1 MDNVIETPMKTGE
14 IASRLGLETV
24 TIRKYCL
31 ELEKRGFVFQRNDGK
46 NRDFTSEDLN
56 ALSQMKHLIEIAR
69 MSRDAAANV
78 VVAGHRTSSSTGNEP
93 PSVSVSLVKTDEIR
107 VLDEMKRYSEQQDDL
122 IRNVQNVNNV
132 VISMKEMM
140 AGFQQ
145 QLATVTKE
153 NHALKEAR
161 RSQYTTDFLT
171 VHRLKINLREEAEAL
186 WQLEPEEKRLIKR
199 WFRKSEE
206 NHMEKD
212 RFIRDFVELNLEV
225 ALKIEEND

>member
-1 MDNVIETPMKTGE
+1 MENVIETSMKTSE

-56 ALSQMKHLIEIAR
+56 ALSQMKHLIEVAK
-69 MSRDAAANV
+69 MSRVAAANV
-78 VVAGHRTSSSTGNEP
+78 VVAGHGTSDNTGNEP
-93 PSVSVSLVKTDEIR
+93 PSVSISSVKTDETR
-107 VLDEMKRYSEQQDDL
+107 GVDGVQRYLDQQDDL
-122 IRNVQNVNNV
+122 IRNVQNVNNA

-145 QLATVTKE
+145 QLATVTEE
-153 NHALKEAR
+153 NHALKGAK

-171 VHRLKINLREEAEAL
+171 VHRLKFKLREEAEVL

-206 NHMEKD
+206 NYMEKD
-212 RFIRDFVELNLEV
+212 RFIRNFVDANIEIS
-225 ALKIEEND
+225 LKSEI

>member
-1 MDNVIETPMKTGE
+1 MDNVIETSMKTGE

-78 VVAGHRTSSSTGNEP
+78 VVAGHRTSSGTGNEP
-93 PSVSVSLVKTDEIR
+93 PSVSVSLVKTNETRD
-107 VLDEMKRYSEQQDDL
+107 LDEMQRYLDQQDEL

-145 QLATVTKE
+145 QLATVIKE
-153 NHALKEAR
+153 NHTLKEAS

-212 RFIRDFVELNLEV
+212 RFIRDFVDTNLEK
-225 ALKIEEND
+225 ALKTD

>member
-78 VVAGHRTSSSTGNEP
+78 VVVGHRTSSGTGNEP

-107 VLDEMKRYSEQQDDL
+107 VLDEMQRYSEQQDDL

-206 NHMEKD
+206 DHMEKD
-212 RFIRDFVELNLEV
+212 RFIRDFVEVNLEV

>member
-93 PSVSVSLVKTDEIR
+93 PSVSVSLVKTDKIR
-107 VLDEMKRYSEQQDDL
+107 VSDEMQRYSEQQDDL

-206 NHMEKD
+206 DHMEKD
-212 RFIRDFVELNLEV
+212 RFIRDFVEVNLEV

>member
-1 MDNVIETPMKTGE
+1 MDNVIEASMKTSD

-56 ALSQMKHLIEIAR
+56 ALSQMKHLIEVAK
-69 MSRDAAANV
+69 MSRVAAANV
-78 VVAGHRTSSSTGNEP
+78 VVAGHGTSVDTENEP
-93 PSVSVSLVKTDEIR
+93 PSISVSFVKTDKIKEMDGIQR
-107 VLDEMKRYSEQQDDL
+107 YLDQQDDL

-145 QLATVTKE
+145 QLATVT
-153 NHALKEAR
+153 
-161 RSQYTTDFLT
+161 
-171 VHRLKINLREEAEAL
+171 
-186 WQLEPEEKRLIKR
+186 
-199 WFRKSEE
+199 
-206 NHMEKD
+206 
-212 RFIRDFVELNLEV
+212 
-225 ALKIEEND
+225 

>member
-93 PSVSVSLVKTDEIR
+93 PSVSVSLVKTDKIR
-107 VLDEMKRYSEQQDDL
+107 VSDEMQRYSEQQDDL

>member
-1 MDNVIETPMKTGE
+1 MDNVIETNMKTGE

-31 ELEKRGFVFQRNDGK
+31 ELEKRGFIFHRNDGK

-56 ALSQMKHLIEIAR
+56 ALSQMKHLIEVAR

-78 VVAGHRTSSSTGNEP
+78 VVAGHRTSNGTGNEP
-93 PSVSVSLVKTDEIR
+93 PSVSVSLVKTDETR
-107 VLDEMKRYSEQQDDL
+107 VLDEIQRYSEQQDDL

-153 NHALKEAR
+153 NHALKEAS

-212 RFIRDFVELNLEV
+212 RFIRDFVEVNLEV

>member
-1 MDNVIETPMKTGE
+1 MDNVIETSMKTSE

-56 ALSQMKHLIEIAR
+56 ALSQMKHLIEVAK
-69 MSRDAAANV
+69 MSRVAAANV
-78 VVAGHRTSSSTGNEP
+78 VVAGHGTSDGTGNES
-93 PSVSVSLVKTDEIR
+93 PSVSVSSIKTDGTR
-107 VLDEMKRYSEQQDDL
+107 GLDEVQRYLDQQDDL

-145 QLATVTKE
+145 QLATVTEE
-153 NHALKEAR
+153 NHALKEAK
-161 RSQYTTDFLT
+161 RSQYTTEFLT
-171 VHRLKINLREEAEAL
+171 VHRLKIKLREEAEAL
-186 WQLEPEEKRLIKR
+186 WEMEPDEKRLIKR

-206 NHMEKD
+206 NHIEKD
-212 RFIRDFVELNLEV
+212 RFIRKFVDANLENSL
-225 ALKIEEND
+225 AIEINN

>member
-1 MDNVIETPMKTGE
+1 MKTGE

-78 VVAGHRTSSSTGNEP
+78 VVAGHRTPSGTENEP

-107 VLDEMKRYSEQQDDL
+107 VSDEMQRYSEQQDDL

-140 AGFQQ
+140 AEFQQ

-212 RFIRDFVELNLEV
+212 RFIRDFVEVNLEV

>member
-1 MDNVIETPMKTGE
+1 MDNVIEASMKTSE

-56 ALSQMKHLIEIAR
+56 ALSQMKHLIEVAK
-69 MSRDAAANV
+69 MSRVAAANV
-78 VVAGHRTSSSTGNEP
+78 VVAGYGTSDDMGSEP
-93 PSVSVSLVKTDEIR
+93 PSVSVSLVKADETR
-107 VLDEMKRYSEQQDDL
+107 GSDEVQRYLDQQDDL
-122 IRNVQNVNNV
+122 IRNVQDVNNT

-145 QLATVTKE
+145 QLATVTEE
-153 NHALKEAR
+153 NHALKEAK

-171 VHRLKINLREEAEAL
+171 IHRLKIKLREEAEDL
-186 WQLEPEEKRLIKR
+186 WQLEPEEKRFIKR

-212 RFIRDFVELNLEV
+212 RFILNFVDTNLEKS
-225 ALKIEEND
+225 LNTEMND

>member
-78 VVAGHRTSSSTGNEP
+78 VVAGHRTSSGTGNEP

-225 ALKIEEND
+225 ALKIKEND

>member
-93 PSVSVSLVKTDEIR
+93 PSVSVSLVKTDKIR
-107 VLDEMKRYSEQQDDL
+107 VSDEMQRYSEQQDDL

-212 RFIRDFVELNLEV
+212 RFIRDFVEVNLEV

>member
-1 MDNVIETPMKTGE
+1 MDNVIETNMKTGE

-31 ELEKRGFVFQRNDGK
+31 ELEKRGFIFQRNDGK
-46 NRDFTSEDLN
+46 NRDFTSEDLY
-56 ALSQMKHLIEIAR
+56 ALSQMKHLIEVAR
-69 MSRDAAANV
+69 MSRDTAANV
-78 VVAGHRTSSSTGNEP
+78 VVAGHRTSNGTENEP
-93 PSVSVSLVKTDEIR
+93 PSVSVSLVKIDETR
-107 VLDEMKRYSEQQDDL
+107 VLDEMQRYSEQQDDL
-122 IRNVQNVNNV
+122 IRNVQNINNV

-140 AGFQQ
+140 TGFQQ

-171 VHRLKINLREEAEAL
+171 VHRLKINLRAEAEAL

-212 RFIRDFVELNLEV
+212 RFIRDFVEVNLEV

>member
-1 MDNVIETPMKTGE
+1 MKTSE

-56 ALSQMKHLIEIAR
+56 ALSQMKHLIEVAKMNR
-69 MSRDAAANV
+69 VAAANV
-78 VVAGHRTSSSTGNEP
+78 VVAGYGTSDATGNEP
-93 PSVSVSLVKTDEIR
+93 PSVSVSLVKANETRDLSE
-107 VLDEMKRYSEQQDDL
+107 VQRYLRQQDDL
-122 IRNVQNVNNV
+122 IRNVQNVNNA

-140 AGFQQ
+140 VGFQQ
-145 QLATVTKE
+145 QLATVTEE
-153 NHALKEAR
+153 NQALKEVK
-161 RSQYTTDFLT
+161 RSQYTTEFLT
-171 VHRLKINLREEAEAL
+171 VHRLKIKLREEAEEL

-206 NHMEKD
+206 NQMEKEQ
-212 RFIRDFVELNLEV
+212 FIRNFVDTNLEKSLEIEMNN
-225 ALKIEEND
+225 LKEKR

>member
-1 MDNVIETPMKTGE
+1 MDNVIETSMKTSE

-56 ALSQMKHLIEIAR
+56 ALSQMKHLIEVAK
-69 MSRDAAANV
+69 MSRVAAANV
-78 VVAGHRTSSSTGNEP
+78 VVAGHGTSDDTGNEP
-93 PSVSVSLVKTDEIR
+93 PSVSVSLVKPDGTRDWEEIQ
-107 VLDEMKRYSEQQDDL
+107 RYSNQQDDL

-132 VISMKEMM
+132 VLSMKEMM

-145 QLATVTKE
+145 QLATVSEE
-153 NHALKEAR
+153 NHALKEAG
-161 RSQYTTDFLT
+161 RSQYTTEFLT
-171 VHRLKINLREEAEAL
+171 VHRLKIKLREEAEDL

-206 NHMEKD
+206 NQMEKD
-212 RFIRDFVELNLEV
+212 RFIRNFVDTNLEESLKTELN
-225 ALKIEEND
+225 D

>member
-1 MDNVIETPMKTGE
+1 MDNVIEASMKTSD

-46 NRDFTSEDLN
+46 NRDFTSEDLL
-56 ALSQMKHLIEIAR
+56 ALSQMKHLIEVAKMNR
-69 MSRDAAANV
+69 VAAATV
-78 VVAGHRTSSSTGNEP
+78 VVAGHGSSSDTGNEP
-93 PSVSVSLVKTDEIR
+93 PSVSVSVVKPYETRGSEEIQR
-107 VLDEMKRYSEQQDDL
+107 YLDQQGDI
-122 IRNVQNVNNV
+122 IRNVQDVNNA

-145 QLATVTKE
+145 QLATVTEE
-153 NHALKEAR
+153 NRALKDVNR
-161 RSQYTTDFLT
+161 IQYTTEFLT
-171 VHRLKINLREEAEAL
+171 VHRVKIKLREEAEAL

-206 NHMEKD
+206 NYKEKD
-212 RFIRDFVELNLEV
+212 RFIRGFVDANLEKY
-225 ALKIEEND
+225 LKTEIND

>member
-1 MDNVIETPMKTGE
+1 MNNVIETNMKTGE

-31 ELEKRGFVFQRNDGK
+31 ELEKRGFIFQRNDGK

-56 ALSQMKHLIEIAR
+56 ALSQMKHLIEVAR

-78 VVAGHRTSSSTGNEP
+78 VVAGHRTSNGTENEP
-93 PSVSVSLVKTDEIR
+93 PSVSVSLVKTDETR
-107 VLDEMKRYSEQQDDL
+107 VLDEIQRYSEQQDDL
-122 IRNVQNVNNV
+122 IRNVQNVNDV

-153 NHALKEAR
+153 NHALKEVN

-212 RFIRDFVELNLEV
+212 RFIRDFVEVNLEV